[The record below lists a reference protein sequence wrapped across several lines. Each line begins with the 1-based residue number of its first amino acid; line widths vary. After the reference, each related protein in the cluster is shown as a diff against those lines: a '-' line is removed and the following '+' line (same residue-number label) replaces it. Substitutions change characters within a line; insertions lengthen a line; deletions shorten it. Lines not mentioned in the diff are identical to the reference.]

1 MTPRPVWMALLATL
15 GLGVADAQ
23 AEEIVVGNYGVAANG
38 FPFAVAMA
46 KGYFKEEG
54 ANVTGII
61 SSAGGGTTLR
71 NMLNGNAPYAEVNPG
86 VVAVA
91 AQENG
96 DLRIVSDNVLT
107 CAESVWVVKPDSP
120 IKSLA
125 DFKGKKIGFTN
136 PRSTSQAL
144 STLLLQKIGLK
155 PEDAQLTRTGGF
167 GEGIAALELGQLDI
181 AQIPEPLWARH
192 ESKYRVVVRA
202 TEALPPLDN
211 VVGATTVN
219 AIATKGDFIRAVI
232 RARRRAVE
240 FMYKNPDEAAEII
253 AKPYNL
259 TPDEAKKALRNLITA
274 DTQGIPYWGSGQIHL
289 EGMKRIL
296 EVQKMVGALSGEFDL
311 SKLIDTSLLPDDIK
325 AFK

>member
-1 MTPRPVWMALLATL
+1 MAVRPISTALAAML
-15 GLGVADAQ
+15 GFGIVTAN

-54 ANVTGII
+54 ANVTGIL

-91 AQENG
+91 AQEG
-96 DLRIVSDNVLT
+96 ADLRIVSDNVLT
-107 CAESVWVVKPDSP
+107 DAESVWVVKHDSP
-120 IKSLA
+120 IKSLQ

-144 STLLLQKIGLK
+144 IILLLQKAGYK

-181 AQIPEPLWARH
+181 AQIPEPLWARF
-192 ESKYRVVVRA
+192 EGKYRVVVRA

-211 VVGATTVN
+211 VVGATTLT
-219 AIATKGDFIRAVI
+219 AIATKGDFIRGVI

-240 FMYKNPDEAAEII
+240 FMYAHPDEAADLI

-259 TPDEAKKALRNLITA
+259 TPEEARKAVRNLTTA
-274 DTQGIPYWGSGQIHL
+274 DTQGVPYWGKGDIHL
-289 EGMKRIL
+289 EGIKRIL
-296 EVQKMVGALSGEFDL
+296 EVQKMVGALSGDFDL
-311 SKLIDTSLLPDDIK
+311 SKLIDTSLLPDDLKAIK
-325 AFK
+325 